1 MIYKNKVV
9 WITGASSGIGEAVA
23 KEFAREDARLVIS
36 SPEKQELERVR
47 KDCLRFCKDCLV
59 LPLDLTRQTEFPQLV
74 EKVQAEYESIDLLIN
89 NAGISQRSYI
99 ADTPIE
105 IDRKVFEINFFG
117 TIALT
122 KAVLPVMLKQKS
134 GQIAVMSSIV
144 GKFGFP
150 LRSAYSA
157 SKHALQGFFETLLL
171 ENSKDGIKVSI
182 IIPGRVQTAIS
193 KHAITS
199 DGSAHGKMDDG
210 QSGGITKELAARKII
225 NGLRKD
231 KKEILVGAKELNMV
245 HIRRFFPA
253 LFRRIAMNIKAT

>member
-1 MIYKNKVV
+1 MDYRGKTV

-23 KEFAREDARLVIS
+23 KEFAHEGARLVIS
-36 SPEKQELERVR
+36 SPEIEELERVR
-47 KDCLRFCKDCLV
+47 KECLEFCQDCLV
-59 LPLDLTRQTEFPQLV
+59 LPLDLTRQDEFPQLV
-74 EKVQAEYESIDLLIN
+74 EKVLSDFGSINLLIN
-89 NAGISQRSYI
+89 NGGISQRSLVSE
-99 ADTPIE
+99 TPIE

-122 KAVLPVMLKQKS
+122 KAVLPVMLKQGS
-134 GQIAVMSSIV
+134 GQIAAVSSIT

-157 SKHALQGFFETLLL
+157 SKHALFGFFETLYL
-171 ENSKDGIKVSI
+171 ENAKNGIKVNM

-199 DGSAHGKMDDG
+199 NGSAHGKMDDG

-225 NGLRKD
+225 IGLRKD